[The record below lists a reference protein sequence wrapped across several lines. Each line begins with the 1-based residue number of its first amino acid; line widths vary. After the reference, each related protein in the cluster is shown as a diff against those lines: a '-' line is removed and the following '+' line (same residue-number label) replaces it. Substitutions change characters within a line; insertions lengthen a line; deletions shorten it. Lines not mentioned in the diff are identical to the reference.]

1 MPRMRATTGESQP
14 LSGSVEP
21 MDVYKSAGVDY
32 EALDSAK
39 RTAVA
44 AALSTSHLLAA
55 RGGRAVDES
64 RGEPAFVFTMGE
76 TALAMVLECLGTKSI
91 IAREFE
97 ESGGS
102 AHYDDVAYDTVAAVV
117 NDLCCVGA
125 LPLVVNAYFATGDAG
140 WYGRGKRLASL
151 VEGWRRGCAD
161 AGATWGGGESPML
174 ATLVSDQ
181 DIELAGCA
189 IGHVPIEIDPIL
201 GERLAPGNEIIL
213 LASSG
218 LHANGASIARRVA
231 GELPG
236 GFNTR
241 LESGALLGDAVLT
254 PSIIYAPLVADLLRL
269 RVVPTYISHITGHGF
284 RKLMRAQGDFV
295 YRIRTLPKIPEVLS
309 FLVERSGM
317 DARAAYGTFNMGA
330 GLALFCRPKDSDRI
344 VERARACGLEPLR
357 AGEVESGTRSVLL
370 EPLDITFAG
379 DDLSLR

>member
-1 MPRMRATTGESQP
+1 MAVGYRRA
-14 LSGSVEP
+14 
-21 MDVYKSAGVDY
+21 MDAYKSSGVDY
-32 EALDSAK
+32 EILDAAK
-39 RTAVA
+39 RAAGA
-44 AALSTSHLLAA
+44 AALSTSHLLAS

-102 AHYDDVAYDTVAAVV
+102 AHYDDVAYDTVAAIV

-140 WYGRGKRLASL
+140 WYGRGKRLTSL

-161 AGATWGGGESPML
+161 AGATWGGGESPTL
-174 ATLVSDQ
+174 ASLVSNE

-189 IGHVPIEIDPIL
+189 VGHVPIEIDPIL

-231 GELPG
+231 GDSPA
-236 GFNTR
+236 GFKTR
-241 LESGALLGDAVLT
+241 LESGALLGDAVLA
-254 PSIIYAPLVADLLRL
+254 PSIIYAPLIADLLSFGI
-269 RVVPTYISHITGHGF
+269 VPTYISHITGHGF
-284 RKLMRAQGDFV
+284 RKLMRARGDFV
-295 YRIRTLPKIPEVLS
+295 YRIRTLPKVPEVLS

-330 GLALFCRPKDSDRI
+330 GLAVFCRPKDSDRI
-344 VERARACGLEPLR
+344 LERARACGLEPLR
-357 AGEVESGTRSVLL
+357 AGEIESGRRRVVL
-370 EPLDITFAG
+370 EPLDITFASE
-379 DDLSLR
+379 DLSLR